1 MVKPRLI
8 WLIFLTLYANFRIT
22 LCFMKSNG
30 CVALLNI
37 LNINLQ
43 KYHNVKQGIQ
53 GLQVLAF
60 CVANINST
68 VDFKQLEYLKDL
80 IILNILKK
88 NWLCIASLA
97 LSILKFHKAF
107 QTALCK

>member
-1 MVKPRLI
+1 M
-8 WLIFLTLYANFRIT
+8 TLYANFWIT

-43 KYHNVKQGIQ
+43 KYHNVKQGVQ

-60 CVANINST
+60 CVVN
-68 VDFKQLEYLKDL
+68 FK
-80 IILNILKK
+80 ILNIQNQGSKE
-88 NWLCIASLA
+88 SLGV
-97 LSILKFHKAF
+97 KFIYVMYIYIYIYISNYV
-107 QTALCK
+107 LVYL

>member
-1 MVKPRLI
+1 MNFQKNMVKPQLI

-43 KYHNVKQGIQ
+43 KYHNVKQGVQ

-60 CVANINST
+60 CVVN
-68 VDFKQLEYLKDL
+68 FK
-80 IILNILKK
+80 ILNIQNQGSKE
-88 NWLCIASLA
+88 SLGV
-97 LSILKFHKAF
+97 KFIYVMYIYIYQIMF
-107 QTALCK
+107 